1 MVLGRP
7 WNVTNGSEGS
17 KQTYLFR
24 EEKKRPLEEAECEE
38 MEFLCRSQQSW
49 KFYQKL
55 YASHNGFVSRA
66 EMCRGEH
73 GNLLTD

>member
-38 MEFLCRSQQSW
+38 MEFLCGILKNHGSTT
-49 KFYQKL
+49 
-55 YASHNGFVSRA
+55 
-66 EMCRGEH
+66 RGSTH
-73 GNLLTD
+73 PSAAFCHKPIGVGIKMVGP